1 MNANKSIVW
10 QHVVSFLWRKWLEL
24 TFLRAGF
31 RLSSDGP
38 IYTCSSA
45 PALQVIKKGK
55 GLGGNSQE

>member
-10 QHVVSFLWRKWLEL
+10 QHVVNFLWRKWLEL

-31 RLSSDGP
+31 QLSSDAP
-38 IYTCSSA
+38 IRACGSA

-55 GLGGNSQE
+55 GLGENSQE